1 MITSNDLEGLN
12 GEEIQEALLRIQKV
26 PIEEFPE
33 ETKKKI
39 WAAAKKYSTGDKIKY
54 SKALSVLIYENN
66 KYAR

>member
-1 MITSNDLEGLN
+1 MISLSDLEGLN

-33 ETKKKI
+33 ETKKRI

-54 SKALSVLIYENN
+54 SKALSVLIY
-66 KYAR
+66 YQ

>member
-1 MITSNDLEGLN
+1 MISLSDLEGLN

-33 ETKKKI
+33 ETKKRI
-39 WAAAKKYSTGDKIKY
+39 WAAAKKYATGDKIKY

-66 KYAR
+66 RHAR